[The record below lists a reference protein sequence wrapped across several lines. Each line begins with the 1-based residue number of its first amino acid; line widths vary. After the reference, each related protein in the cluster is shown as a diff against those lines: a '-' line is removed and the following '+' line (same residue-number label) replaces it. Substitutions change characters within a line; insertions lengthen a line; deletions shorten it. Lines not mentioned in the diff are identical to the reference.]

1 MENEKEKVQ
10 IEMKDNKYAYM
21 EDTSL
26 NITNIGDRVK
36 GKIIYVSSR
45 FVHDESDEQV
55 TEFKRINEIAIKLQN
70 AKIVKTEKGTLVIK
84 HEEGSTLYIIEIP
97 SGYRGGVYIN
107 HLSNTCTGTTVL
119 QSERGSLGEVKH
131 IWCNDQGEIDY
142 KITGRTVTAGYGRLR
157 RLFGESLSGSVKI
170 ENGEVKITEDK
181 ELDKLLD

>member
-10 IEMKDNKYAYM
+10 IELKDGKYPYL
-21 EDTSL
+21 EDK
-26 NITNIGDRVK
+26 NIDITNIGDRVR
-36 GKIIYVSSR
+36 GKMIYVSSR
-45 FVHDESDEQV
+45 FIYNENNEKVI
-55 TEFKRINEIAIKLQN
+55 EFERVNDFTLKLKN
-70 AKIVKTEKGTLVIK
+70 AKFTTTEKGTLVIK
-84 HEEGSTLYIIEIP
+84 YEPNVELYLVEIP